1 MEWLHEGCDSDL
13 SADFLHFGA
22 SDFPSTNP
30 FKKCFKIVFFSL
42 WRRDPSGF
50 GATISDA
57 VARSSIVFC
66 NSVSA
71 DRIVMAASRLLR
83 AVAAFVI
90 LLSFA
95 AGSRKSYW
103 SGCMKAATVICQ
115 QIFSIL
121 ALVIFLLKIL
131 LKSASKS
138 SFFRSGV
145 EIPVL
150 ELQFPTPL
158 RVSSIVFCNSVS
170 ADRIVMAASRLL
182 RAVAAFVILLSFAAG
197 SRKSSW
203 SGCMKAATCDLLA
216 DFLHFGTSVFLLH
229 VGLEQCEVWGV
240 KSAV

>member
-1 MEWLHEGCDSDL
+1 MEWLHEGCHSDL

-22 SDFPSTNP
+22 SDFPSKNP
-30 FKKCFKIVFFSL
+30 FKKCFKIVFFFALAS
-42 WRRDPSGF
+42 RSGF

-66 NSVSA
+66 NSLSA
-71 DRIVMAASRLLR
+71 DRIVMAVSRLLR
-83 AVAAFVI
+83 AVVALVI

-95 AGSRKSYW
+95 AGLRKSYW

-121 ALVIFLLKIL
+121 ALMIFLLKIL

-145 EIPVL
+145 EIHPVL

-158 RVSSIVFCNSVS
+158 RVV
-170 ADRIVMAASRLL
+170 LL
-182 RAVAAFVILLSFAAG
+182 CFVPLSLQIA
-197 SRKSSW
+197 
-203 SGCMKAATCDLLA
+203 L
-216 DFLHFGTSVFLLH
+216 
-229 VGLEQCEVWGV
+229 
-240 KSAV
+240 

>member
-1 MEWLHEGCDSDL
+1 MFFSILAL
-13 SADFLHFGA
+13 VIFLLKILLK
-22 SDFPSTNP
+22 STS
-30 FKKCFKIVFFSL
+30 KSSFFSL

-71 DRIVMAASRLLR
+71 DRIVMAASRLLH
-83 AVAAFVI
+83 AVAACVI

-95 AGSRKSYW
+95 AGLRKSYW

-158 RVSSIVFCNSVS
+158 RVV
-170 ADRIVMAASRLL
+170 LL
-182 RAVAAFVILLSFAAG
+182 CFATQSPQIALEWL
-197 SRKSSW
+197 RQ
-203 SGCMKAATCDLLA
+203 GC
-216 DFLHFGTSVFLLH
+216 FLLWLH
-229 VGLEQCEVWGV
+229 
-240 KSAV
+240 A